1 MRPSLLAAAL
11 SIALPAFAE
20 TPPVPNDAAP
30 SAAQTA
36 DPYLWLEDVHGARA
50 LAWVE
55 TENARSLA
63 VLKGDPRYETFHA
76 EALKILE
83 ATDRIPGPS
92 LIGRTVYNFWQDP
105 EHVRGIWR
113 RTTPESYATAAP
125 AWETVIDLDQ
135 LSDAEKANW
144 VWGGANCPPPHYR
157 RCLVSLSDGGE
168 DAAELR
174 EFDLQSK
181 SFVPGGFAL
190 PKSKQN
196 VDWLTD
202 DELILAR
209 DWGPGTMTASGYP
222 YVVKTLKRGQP
233 LDGATEVFRGQSSD
247 VAVNPAVLHDGDGE
261 AVALIV
267 RATDFFHSE
276 TYWLTNGEVVRLR
289 LPQKV
294 TLQGLLHG
302 RLIFTPEEDWTF
314 GDHLYPAGSIV
325 SFRPQELAAA
335 PTNQIA
341 AANEVHLIFAPG
353 PRQSVEQVAV
363 TASRIVAAIYDNV
376 RGSLISFRIAGDFGG
391 TQTMFPVAMNS
402 SVGVSASSEA
412 DDRIYYA
419 VANFLAP
426 THLWQAD
433 ADEGAAIDIKDLPAR
448 FDASGDV
455 VEQFEATSSDGT
467 QVPYFVVRPKAMRF
481 DGSNPTILYA
491 YGGFQVSMLPSY
503 SATIGKLWLE
513 RGGVYVLANIRG
525 GGEFGPAWHE
535 AGMKTK
541 RQLIYDDFAAVAK
554 DLIAR
559 RITSPR
565 RLGIQGGSNGGLLMG
580 VMFNQHPELWRAVDI
595 EVPLLDMLRFE
606 RIGAGAS
613 WVGEYGSVENPVER
627 AFLASISPYEN
638 LKVGVDYPEPLFVT
652 ATSDDRVTPV
662 HARKMAAKM
671 EAMGLP
677 FLFFENTDGGH
688 SAAANLKQTA
698 ERLALEFT
706 YFARKLMD

>member
-1 MRPSLLAAAL
+1 MPHD
-11 SIALPAFAE
+11 
-20 TPPVPNDAAP
+20 DAKP
-30 SAAQTA
+30 T

-55 TENARSLA
+55 QENARSLA
-63 VLKGDPRYETFHA
+63 VLKADPRYEVFHR
-76 EALKILE
+76 EALAILN
-83 ATDRIPGPS
+83 ATDRIPAPS
-92 LIGRTVYNFWQDP
+92 LIGRTIYNIWQDP
-105 EHVRGIWR
+105 TNVRGLWR
-113 RTTPESYATAAP
+113 RTTPESYTTPEP

-135 LSDAEKANW
+135 LSKAENANW
-144 VWGGANCPPPHYR
+144 VWAGANCPPPHYR

-168 DAAELR
+168 DADTIR
-174 EFDLQSK
+174 EFDLPTK
-181 SFVPGGFAL
+181 AFVADGFVL
-190 PKSKQN
+190 PKSKQT

-222 YVVKTLKRGQP
+222 FVVKTLKRGQP
-233 LDGATEVFRGQSSD
+233 LDEATEVFRGRPED
-247 VAVNPAVLHDGDGE
+247 VAVNPAVLRDGDGH
-261 AVALIV
+261 VVTLIV

-276 TYWLTNGEVVRLR
+276 TYWLAENGIVQLS

-294 TLQGLLHG
+294 SLNGLLRG

-314 GDHLYPAGSIV
+314 AGRAYPAGSIV
-325 SFRPQELAAA
+325 SFRPEDLSKTSTTKTAAD
-335 PTNQIA
+335 
-341 AANEVHLIFAPG
+341 EVHLIFAAQ

-363 TASRIVAAIYDNV
+363 TANRIVAAIYDNV
-376 RGSLISFRIAGDFGG
+376 RGSLVSFRIDGDLGG
-391 TQTMFPVAMNS
+391 TQTPFPVAPNS
-402 SVGVSASSEA
+402 SVGVSAASDV
-412 DDRIYYA
+412 DDRVYYS
-419 VANFLAP
+419 VANFLSP

-433 ADEGAAIDIKDLPAR
+433 ASAGSATDVKDLPAR

-455 VEQFEATSSDGT
+455 VEQFHATSSDGT
-467 QVPYFVVRPKAMRF
+467 QIPYFVVRPKAMKL

-491 YGGFQVSMLPSY
+491 YGGFRVSMLPSY
-503 SATIGKLWLE
+503 SSTTGKLWLE

-535 AGMKTK
+535 AGMKTR
-541 RQLIYDDFAAVAK
+541 RQLIYDDFTAVAT

-559 RITSPR
+559 GITSPR

-606 RIGAGAS
+606 KIGAGAS
-613 WVGEYGSVENPVER
+613 WVGEYGTVANADER
-627 AFLASISPYEN
+627 AFLETISPYHN
-638 LKVGVDYPEPLFVT
+638 LKAGVAYPEPLFVT

-671 EAMGLP
+671 AAMGLP
-677 FLFFENTDGGH
+677 YLFFENTDGGH
-688 SAAANLKQTA
+688 SASANLQQAA